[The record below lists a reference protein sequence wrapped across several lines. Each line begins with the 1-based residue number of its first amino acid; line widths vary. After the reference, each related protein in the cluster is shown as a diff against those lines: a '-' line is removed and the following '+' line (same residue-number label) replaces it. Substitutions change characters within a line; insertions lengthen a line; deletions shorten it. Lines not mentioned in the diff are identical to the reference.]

1 MISRNNRF
9 KHRLA
14 VQAAYRGAKTA
25 RAPMLSLKYS
35 IKTNQPWRAAIV
47 VSKKVSKSAVKRN
60 RIRRRIY
67 EWLRIN
73 QNLIPDGSQLI
84 VSVFDPRIG
93 TITAEE
99 LSNSLE
105 SLIKQVK

>member
-1 MISRNNRF
+1 MITSIHRF

-25 RAPMLSLKYS
+25 RAPMLSLKFS
-35 IKTNQPWRAAIV
+35 IKHNQPWRAAIV

-67 EWLRIN
+67 EWLRVNEI
-73 QNLIPDGSQLI
+73 LIPEGSQMI
-84 VSVFDPRIG
+84 ISVFDERIG
-93 TITAEE
+93 TIPAGE
-99 LSNSLE
+99 LSSSLE
-105 SLIKQVK
+105 SLIKQIK